1 MIFNLFSV
9 QSDEYKPVIEKGNA
23 TFAKFRNISKQFD
36 YEFMTDGT
44 NKSEVDQIWT
54 NLDEF
59 NLMNF
64 DIDASIDVRYK
75 FDHIP
80 PVPAYIRVLQFG
92 IVDAYVLVV
101 HHKLIKGEF
110 DIALGYCLIYFMVHK
125 ILLCILPLMQ
135 TGMIKMKN
143 CVIVSSDYPLTNIS
157 SRLYMLNA
165 FILLNWK

>member
-9 QSDEYKPVIEKGNA
+9 QSDEFKPVIEKGNA
-23 TFAKFRNISKQFD
+23 TFAKFSNISKQFD

-64 DIDASIDVRYK
+64 DTDASIDVLYK

-110 DIALGYCLIYFMVHK
+110 DSALGYCLIYFMVHK
-125 ILLCILPLMQ
+125 ILLCILPL
-135 TGMIKMKN
+135 I
-143 CVIVSSDYPLTNIS
+143 
-157 SRLYMLNA
+157 
-165 FILLNWK
+165 